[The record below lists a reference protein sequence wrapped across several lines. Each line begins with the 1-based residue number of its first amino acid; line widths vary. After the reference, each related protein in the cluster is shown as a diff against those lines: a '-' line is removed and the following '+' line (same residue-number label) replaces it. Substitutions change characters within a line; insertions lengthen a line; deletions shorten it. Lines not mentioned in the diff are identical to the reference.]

1 MKILQLT
8 AINFKYKCA
17 NCHTPR
23 KTAITNSQKANK
35 PYKTYQE
42 EAIININENTDKWP
56 KS

>member
-8 AINFKYKCA
+8 VINFKYKCA

-23 KTAITNSQKANK
+23 KTAINNSRKANK